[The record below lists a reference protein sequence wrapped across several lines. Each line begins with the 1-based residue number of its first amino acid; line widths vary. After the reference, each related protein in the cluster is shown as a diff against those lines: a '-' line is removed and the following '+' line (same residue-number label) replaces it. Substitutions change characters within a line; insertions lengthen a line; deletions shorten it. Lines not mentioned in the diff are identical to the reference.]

1 MSAINEIKRFQIERN
16 LDKQEPVWLLEATN
30 IIEELLEARGYG
42 FINKHALS
50 KFIDETMIAI
60 LEGRRIVA
68 DKKEPTRDDV
78 ADAAGD
84 IIVFSI
90 AWIMKA
96 GYDPECTLTEIAKEI
111 NSRQQDPEQKK
122 QYPQG
127 IPAGIK
133 WMKDKNQDPAT
144 LYKADFSNCKTK
156 FVFVEK
162 D

>member
-1 MSAINEIKRFQIERN
+1 MGAIEEIKRFQIERN
-16 LDKQEPVWLLEATN
+16 LVHQNYNWQLEATN

-60 LEGRRIVA
+60 LEGRRIIA
-68 DKKEPTRDDV
+68 DRKEPTADDI
-78 ADAAGD
+78 ADAFSD

-90 AWIMKA
+90 GALMKA
-96 GYDPECTLTEIAKEI
+96 GYDPECTLAEVAKEI

-127 IPAGIK
+127 VPQGIK
-133 WMKDKNQDPAT
+133 WMKDKNQDPVT
-144 LYKADFSNCKTK
+144 LYKANFLECKK
-156 FVFVEK
+156 ENQ
-162 D
+162 